1 MDRLFLQPSQQSGH
15 ALVRDKCVRSVEID
29 QQRLIACPAEAHVL
43 RNRFHVGA
51 IIPATQPPS
60 SAANFSCKLLPM
72 VREFSAGGVVLRLD
86 DGDVPRTLHAAQ
98 HEATRES
105 LPEPIT
111 ATAAAPASAR
121 KKHPRKLVLALPK
134 GLVDD
139 GEQPADA
146 ALREVRE
153 ETGIT
158 ATLVTKLTDIKY
170 VYVRTW
176 GDGQKVFKIVSFF
189 LFRHQSGRIDEI
201 TDDMRI
207 EVRQALWLPL
217 ADAPKKLAYSGER
230 QVVRRAQQYLESH
243 PEV

>member
-1 MDRLFLQPSQQSGH
+1 
-15 ALVRDKCVRSVEID
+15 
-29 QQRLIACPAEAHVL
+29 
-43 RNRFHVGA
+43 
-51 IIPATQPPS
+51 
-60 SAANFSCKLLPM
+60 M
-72 VREFSAGGVVLRLD
+72 VREFSAGGVVLRRMS
-86 DGDVPRTLHAAQ
+86 GAWYIAAIEPQ
-98 HEATRES
+98 HEATRET
-105 LPEPIT
+105 LPEPV
-111 ATAAAPASAR
+111 TAAATEKTAPSR

-153 ETGIT
+153 ETGVT
-158 ATLVTKLTDIKY
+158 ATLVSKLTDIKY

-189 LFRHQSGRIDEI
+189 LFRYQSGRIDEI
-201 TDDMRI
+201 SEDMRI
-207 EVRQALWLPL
+207 EVRQAIWLPL
-217 ADAPKKLAYSGER
+217 DEAPQKLAYSGER